1 MTEEIKKI
9 LTQDPSEL
17 EAKVLQAVFKK
28 NSCILDIIDIID
40 PRYFTIHDYGEI
52 YECMVELYKKDDD
65 INSDS
70 VILWL
75 EQHGRCVDPNI
86 VKRLANQSYTAIK
99 VAKQAKILK
108 ELYIRRSI
116 LEKLHNILDEQENAP
131 TSSDVIIERI
141 NNTAMDSND
150 LVSSVTGDTKC
161 CSDVNEIMADIDS
174 KLQEKVSDMGLKT
187 GVPVIDNQLR
197 GLLAGKLWC
206 VVADSQVGK
215 SAFAVQLAVQT
226 LLNNPDIYTEYY
238 SLEMTKREVE
248 IRAIAD
254 ISGIEP
260 RFITDPRQYF
270 VRFDKQTGI
279 VRDFYEE
286 NKNHK
291 IVIEYKQKI
300 KSAIEK
306 LNNSHFYIDDTPDL
320 DMESIVA
327 RIKKNN
333 LKRGKTDLVII
344 DHMGIACSGTPSE
357 VVGKMDDGYNKLKQI
372 AKKLGC
378 TVIALHQFSNE
389 LKNDPLRKPNIFSL
403 RGSSAPRHYCDIICG
418 IWRPDV
424 YRDVIDTHPE
434 LKGHCDID
442 WQKVRYTAKPPV
454 TLMNYNGYMFTEK
467 EPDDTKG
474 ATTGTVYL
482 NVDGSVFTAPDRE
495 YND

>member
-1 MTEEIKKI
+1 MAEEIKKI

-28 NSCILDIIDIID
+28 NNSILDIIDIID

-52 YECMVELYKKDDD
+52 YECMVELYKKDDE

-70 VILWL
+70 VTLWL
-75 EQHGRCVDPNI
+75 EQHGRCVDVNI
-86 VKRLANQSYTAIK
+86 IRKLANQSYTAIK
-99 VAKQAKILK
+99 VVKQAKMLK

-116 LEKLHNILDEQENAP
+116 LEKLHTIIDEQETSP

-150 LVSSVTGDTKC
+150 LVSTSVGDTKC
-161 CSDVNEIMADIDS
+161 CSDVNEIMADINS

-187 GVPVIDNQLR
+187 GIPVIDNQLR
-197 GLLAGKLWC
+197 GLLAGKLWT

-215 SAFAVQLAVQT
+215 SALAIQLATQT
-226 LLNNPDIYTEYY
+226 QLHNPNIFVEYY

-260 RFITDPRQYF
+260 KFITDPRQYF
-270 VRFDKQTGI
+270 VRFDKQSGTI
-279 VRDFYEE
+279 RDFYEE

-300 KSAIEK
+300 KDAVEK
-306 LNNSHFYIDDTPDL
+306 LNKFNFYIDDTPDL
-320 DMESIVA
+320 DMESIIA

-333 LKRGKTDLVII
+333 LKRGKTDLIII
-344 DHMGIACSGTPSE
+344 DHMGISCSGTPSE

-372 AKKLGC
+372 AKKLNC

-403 RGSSAPRHYCDIICG
+403 RGSSAPRHYCDVICG

-454 TLMNYNGYMFTEK
+454 TLMDYNGYKFTEK
-467 EPDDTKG
+467 EPVDIKG
-474 ATTGTVYL
+474 SITGNTYL
-482 NVDGSVFTAPDRE
+482 NVDGSVFE
-495 YND
+495 